1 MKKIFT
7 LIIFFLV
14 LAFSVGAQEEMQA
27 TKHLESIVLGS
38 GCFWGE
44 EKRFEAIPGVVDA
57 VSGYADGR
65 GVPPNY
71 REITKAKNR
80 FNSNNHAEVVL
91 VVFNRNVVSAEDI
104 LKNYFE
110 GHDPTQV
117 NRQGNDI
124 GTQYRSVIL
133 TTNDQQNEIAKK
145 LLNEFQGLMS
155 RQGYGKIVTKI
166 KPLEKFY
173 YAEEYHQDY
182 LAKNPNG
189 YCPDYSTGVVFK
201 KNKNLVEIDNSL
213 LLKGKQIIVIE
224 SESCPYCA
232 KFRETV
238 LSSYKGTVPLTYRFA
253 SQLTGLN
260 IKTETW
266 ATPTVLF
273 LENGNEI
280 YGKQGYMDTEAFYKI
295 LGLFKL
301 GKTEAFKVA
310 FNEGTDAR
318 YCRQYEIF
326 KNTPDG
332 VFLDKLSGAVL
343 FDTKDRFN
351 SSTGWLSFTKP
362 VEGSVT
368 EHLDTSFGMI
378 RTEIRSKS
386 SGIHLGHVFPD
397 GPKGQPRYCVNATVL
412 DFKPRAREDFL
423 SASSG

>member
-1 MKKIFT
+1 MKKIFA
-7 LIIFFLV
+7 LIIFFLA
-14 LAFSVGAQEEMQA
+14 LAFSVEAQEEIQA

-44 EKRFEAIPGVVDA
+44 EKRYEAIPGVVDA

-65 GVPPNY
+65 GVRPNY

-189 YCPDYSTGVVFK
+189 YCPDYSTGVVFE

-224 SESCPYCA
+224 SEFCPYCA

-351 SSTGWLSFTKP
+351 SGTGWLSFTKP
-362 VEGSVT
+362 IEGSVT

-386 SGIHLGHVFPD
+386 SGMHLGHVFPD
-397 GPKGQPRYCVNATVL
+397 GPNGQPRYCVNATVL
-412 DFKPRAREDFL
+412 DFKPREDFL

>member
-7 LIIFFLV
+7 LIIFFLA

-224 SESCPYCA
+224 SEFCPYCA

-386 SGIHLGHVFPD
+386 SGIHLGHVFSD

>member
-1 MKKIFT
+1 MKKVFAP
-7 LIIFFLV
+7 IIFILTLSF
-14 LAFSVGAQEEMQA
+14 GAEAKEEIQA

-44 EKRFEAIPGVVDA
+44 EKRYEAIPGVVDA
-57 VSGYADGR
+57 VSGYADGK
-65 GVPPNY
+65 GVLPNY
-71 REITKAKNR
+71 REITKPKNK
-80 FNSNNHAEVVL
+80 FNPNNHAEVVQ
-91 VVFNRNVVSAEDI
+91 VVFNRNVVSVEDI
-104 LKNYFE
+104 LKHYFE

-133 TTNDQQNEIAKK
+133 TTNDLQKVIGQK

-155 RQGYGKIVTKI
+155 EHGYGKIVTKI

-182 LAKNPNG
+182 LVKNPNG
-189 YCPDYSTGVVFK
+189 YCPDHSTGVVFEAS
-201 KNKNLVEIDNSL
+201 KNFVEADNTL
-213 LLKGKQIIVIE
+213 LLKGKQIVVIE

-232 KFRETV
+232 KFRKDV
-238 LSSYKGTVPLTYRFA
+238 LSNYQGTVPLTYRLA

-280 YGKQGYMDTEAFYKI
+280 YGKQGYMNTEAFYKL

-301 GKTEAFKVA
+301 GKTESFNVA

-318 YCRQYEIF
+318 YCREYVIF
-326 KNTPDG
+326 NHTPDG

-351 SSTGWLSFTKP
+351 SGTGWLSFTKP
-362 VEGSVT
+362 VKGSVT
-368 EHLDTSFGMI
+368 EHLDTSFGMV

-412 DFKPRAREDFL
+412 DFKAREDFL

>member
-1 MKKIFT
+1 MKKIFA
-7 LIIFFLV
+7 LIIFFLA
-14 LAFSVGAQEEMQA
+14 LAFSVEAQEEIQA

-44 EKRFEAIPGVVDA
+44 EKRYEAILGVVDA

-80 FNSNNHAEVVL
+80 FNPNNHAEVVL

-104 LKNYFE
+104 LEHYFE

-133 TTNDQQNEIAKK
+133 TTNDQQNLIAHR
-145 LLNEFQGLMS
+145 LLKDFQGLMS
-155 RQGYGKIVTKI
+155 VRGYGKIVTKI

-182 LAKNPNG
+182 LVKNPNG
-189 YCPDYSTGVVFK
+189 YCPDHSTGVVFE
-201 KNKNLVEIDNSL
+201 KNKTLVEVNNSL
-213 LLKGKQIIVIE
+213 LLEGKQIVVIE
-224 SESCPYCA
+224 SKSCPYCA
-232 KFRETV
+232 KFRENV
-238 LSSYKGTVPLTYRFA
+238 LSNYQGTVPLTYRLA
-253 SQLTGLN
+253 SELTGLN

-280 YGKQGYMDTEAFYKI
+280 YGKQGYMDTKAFYKT

-301 GKTEAFKVA
+301 GKTEAFDVA

-332 VFLDKLSGAVL
+332 VFLDKLSGAIL

-351 SSTGWLSFTKP
+351 SDTGWLSFTKAI
-362 VEGSVT
+362 EGSVT

-386 SGIHLGHVFPD
+386 SGMHLGHVFPD
-397 GPKGQPRYCVNATVL
+397 GPNGQPRYCVNATVL
-412 DFKPRAREDFL
+412 DFKPRKDFL

>member
-7 LIIFFLV
+7 LIIFFLA
-14 LAFSVGAQEEMQA
+14 LALSVEAQEEIQA

-44 EKRFEAIPGVVDA
+44 EKRYEAIPGVVDT

-65 GVPPNY
+65 GIPPNY

-80 FNSNNHAEVVL
+80 FNPNNHAEVVL
-91 VVFNRNVVSAEDI
+91 VVFNRNVISAEDI
-104 LKNYFE
+104 LEHYFE

-133 TTNDQQNEIAKK
+133 TTNDQQNLIAHR
-145 LLNEFQGLMS
+145 LLNDFQVLMS
-155 RQGYGKIVTKI
+155 VHGYGKIVTKI

-182 LAKNPNG
+182 LVKNPNG
-189 YCPDYSTGVVFK
+189 YCPDHSTGVVFE
-201 KNKNLVEIDNSL
+201 KNKTLVEIDNSFL
-213 LLKGKQIIVIE
+213 LEGKQIVVIE
-224 SESCPYCA
+224 SESCPYCT
-232 KFRETV
+232 KFREKV
-238 LSSYKGTVPLTYRFA
+238 LSKYHGTVPLTYRSA
-253 SQLTGLN
+253 SELTGLN

-280 YGKQGYMDTEAFYKI
+280 YGKQGYMDTKAFYRT

-301 GKTEAFKVA
+301 GKTEAFEVA

-332 VFLDKLSGAVL
+332 LFLDKLSGAVL

-351 SSTGWLSFTKP
+351 SGTGWLSFTKP
-362 VEGSVT
+362 IEGSVT
-368 EHLDTSFGMI
+368 ENLDTSFGMI

-397 GPKGQPRYCVNATVL
+397 GPNGQPRYCVNATVL
-412 DFKPRAREDFL
+412 DFKPRKDFL
-423 SASSG
+423 STSSG

>member
-1 MKKIFT
+1 MKKIFILIVFFFT
-7 LIIFFLV
+7 LTFHAEAEKEI
-14 LAFSVGAQEEMQA
+14 QA

-44 EKRFEAIPGVVDA
+44 EKRYEAIPGVVEV

-65 GVPPNY
+65 GVLPTY
-71 REITKAKNR
+71 REITKIKNK
-80 FNSNNHAEVVL
+80 FNPNNHAEVVL
-91 VVFNRNVVSAEDI
+91 VVFNTIVISVEDI
-104 LKNYFE
+104 LKHYFE
-110 GHDPTQV
+110 GHDPTQL

-133 TTNDQQNEIAKK
+133 TTNNQQNTLAKK
-145 LLNEFQGLMS
+145 LLDEFQGLMNDH
-155 RQGYGKIVTKI
+155 GYGKIVTKI

-182 LAKNPNG
+182 LVKNPNG
-189 YCPDYSTGVVFK
+189 YCPDHSTGIVFK
-201 KNKNLVEIDNSL
+201 ENKNFVETNNSL
-213 LLKGKQIIVIE
+213 LQKGKQIVVIE
-224 SESCPYCA
+224 SESCPYCL
-232 KFRETV
+232 KFRKDV
-238 LSSYKGTVPLTYRFA
+238 LSNYQGTVPLTYRLA
-253 SQLTGLN
+253 TQLTGLN

-273 LENGNEI
+273 LENGKEV
-280 YGKQGYMDTEAFYKI
+280 YGKQGYLEAEAFYRL

-301 GKTEAFKVA
+301 GKTEAFNVA

-318 YCRQYEIF
+318 YCKEYEIF
-326 KNTPDG
+326 KDTPDG

-351 SSTGWLSFTKP
+351 SRTGWLSFTKP

-368 EHLDTSFGMI
+368 EHLDTSFGMV

-397 GPKGQPRYCVNATVL
+397 GPNGNPRYCINATVL
-412 DFKPRAREDFL
+412 DFKLREDFL
-423 SASSG
+423 STNSS

>member
-1 MKKIFT
+1 MKKIFA
-7 LIIFFLV
+7 LIIFFLA
-14 LAFSVGAQEEMQA
+14 LAFSVEAQEEIQA

-44 EKRFEAIPGVVDA
+44 EKRYEAILGVVDA

-80 FNSNNHAEVVL
+80 FNPKNHAEVVL
-91 VVFNRNVVSAEDI
+91 VVFNRNVVSSGDI
-104 LKNYFE
+104 LEHYFE

-133 TTNDQQNEIAKK
+133 TTNDQQNLIAHR
-145 LLNEFQGLMS
+145 LLKDFQGLMS
-155 RQGYGKIVTKI
+155 VRGYGKIVTKI

-182 LAKNPNG
+182 LVKNPNG
-189 YCPDYSTGVVFK
+189 YCPDHSTGVVFE
-201 KNKNLVEIDNSL
+201 KNKTLVEIDNSL
-213 LLKGKQIIVIE
+213 LLEGKQIVVIE

-232 KFRETV
+232 KFRENV
-238 LSSYKGTVPLTYRFA
+238 LSNYQGAVPLTYRLA
-253 SQLTGLN
+253 SELTGLN

-280 YGKQGYMDTEAFYKI
+280 YGKQGYMDTKAFYKT

-301 GKTEAFKVA
+301 GKTEAFDVA
-310 FNEGTDAR
+310 FNEGTAAR

-351 SSTGWLSFTKP
+351 SGTGWLSFTKP
-362 VEGSVT
+362 IEGSVT
-368 EHLDTSFGMI
+368 EHLDSSFGMI

-386 SGIHLGHVFPD
+386 SGMHLGHVFPD
-397 GPKGQPRYCVNATVL
+397 GPNGQPRYCVNATVL
-412 DFKPRAREDFL
+412 DFKPRKDFL

>member
-1 MKKIFT
+1 MKKIFV
-7 LIIFFLV
+7 LIIFFLA
-14 LAFSVGAQEEMQA
+14 LAFSVEAQEEIQA

-44 EKRFEAIPGVVDA
+44 EKRYEAIPGVVDA

-65 GVPPNY
+65 GVRPNY

-80 FNSNNHAEVVL
+80 FNPNNHAEVVL
-91 VVFNRNVVSAEDI
+91 VVFNRNVVSAENI
-104 LKNYFE
+104 LEHYFE

-133 TTNDQQNEIAKK
+133 TTNEQQNLIAHK
-145 LLNEFQGLMS
+145 LLNDFQGLMS
-155 RQGYGKIVTKI
+155 MHGYGKIVTKI
-166 KPLEKFY
+166 KPLKKFY

-182 LAKNPNG
+182 LVKNPNG
-189 YCPDYSTGVVFK
+189 YCPDHSTGVVFE
-201 KNKNLVEIDNSL
+201 KNKTLVEIDNSSL
-213 LLKGKQIIVIE
+213 LEGKQIVVIE

-232 KFRETV
+232 KFRENV
-238 LSSYKGTVPLTYRFA
+238 LSNYRGTVPLTYRLA
-253 SQLTGLN
+253 SELTGLN

-280 YGKQGYMDTEAFYKI
+280 YGKQGYMDTKAFYKT

-301 GKTEAFKVA
+301 GKTEAFDVA
-310 FNEGTDAR
+310 FNEGTDVR

-351 SSTGWLSFTKP
+351 SGTGWLSFTKP
-362 VEGSVT
+362 IEGSVT

-386 SGIHLGHVFPD
+386 SGMHLGHVFPD
-397 GPKGQPRYCVNATVL
+397 GPNGQPRYCVNATVL
-412 DFKPRAREDFL
+412 DFKPRQDFL

>member
-7 LIIFFLV
+7 FIIFFLA

-189 YCPDYSTGVVFK
+189 YCPDYSTGVVFE

-224 SESCPYCA
+224 SEFCPYCA

-280 YGKQGYMDTEAFYKI
+280 YGNQGYMDTEAFYKI

-351 SSTGWLSFTKP
+351 SGTGWLSFTKP
-362 VEGSVT
+362 VRGSVT

-378 RTEIRSKS
+378 RTE
-386 SGIHLGHVFPD
+386 
-397 GPKGQPRYCVNATVL
+397 
-412 DFKPRAREDFL
+412 
-423 SASSG
+423 

>member
-1 MKKIFT
+1 MKKIFA
-7 LIIFFLV
+7 LIIFFLA
-14 LAFSVGAQEEMQA
+14 LAFSVEAQEEIQA

-44 EKRFEAIPGVVDA
+44 EKRYETLPGVVDA

-80 FNSNNHAEVVL
+80 FNPNNHAEVVL

-104 LKNYFE
+104 LEHYFE

-117 NRQGNDI
+117 NRQGNDV

-133 TTNDQQNEIAKK
+133 TTNDQQNLIAHR
-145 LLNEFQGLMS
+145 LLKVFQGLMS
-155 RQGYGKIVTKI
+155 VRGYGKIVTKI

-182 LAKNPNG
+182 LVKNPNG
-189 YCPDYSTGVVFK
+189 YCPDHSTGIIFE
-201 KNKNLVEIDNSL
+201 KNKTLVEVDNSL
-213 LLKGKQIIVIE
+213 LLEGKQIVVIE

-232 KFRETV
+232 KFRENV
-238 LSSYKGTVPLTYRFA
+238 LSNYQGTVPLTYRLA
-253 SQLTGLN
+253 SELTGLN

-280 YGKQGYMDTEAFYKI
+280 YGKQGYMDAKAFYKT

-301 GKTEAFKVA
+301 GKTEAFDVA

-351 SSTGWLSFTKP
+351 SGTGWLSFTKP
-362 VEGSVT
+362 IEGSVT

-386 SGIHLGHVFPD
+386 SGMHLGHVFPD
-397 GPKGQPRYCVNATVL
+397 GPNGQPRYCVNATVL
-412 DFKPRAREDFL
+412 DFKPRKDFL

>member
-1 MKKIFT
+1 MKKIFA
-7 LIIFFLV
+7 LIIFFQA
-14 LAFSVGAQEEMQA
+14 LAFSVEAQEEIQA

-44 EKRFEAIPGVVDA
+44 EKRYEAIPGVVDA

-80 FNSNNHAEVVL
+80 FNPNNHAEVVL
-91 VVFNRNVVSAEDI
+91 VVFNRNVVSAENI
-104 LKNYFE
+104 LEHYFE

-133 TTNDQQNEIAKK
+133 TTNDQQNLIAHR
-145 LLNEFQGLMS
+145 LLKDFQGLMS
-155 RQGYGKIVTKI
+155 VRGYGKIVTKI

-182 LAKNPNG
+182 LVKNPNG
-189 YCPDYSTGVVFK
+189 YCPDHSTGVVFE
-201 KNKNLVEIDNSL
+201 KNKTLVEVDNSL
-213 LLKGKQIIVIE
+213 LLEGKQIVVIE

-232 KFRETV
+232 KFRENV
-238 LSSYKGTVPLTYRFA
+238 LSNYQGTVPLTYRLA
-253 SQLTGLN
+253 SELTGLN

-280 YGKQGYMDTEAFYKI
+280 YGKQGYMDTKAFYKT

-301 GKTEAFKVA
+301 GKTEAFDVA

-351 SSTGWLSFTKP
+351 SGTGWLSFTKP
-362 VEGSVT
+362 IEGSVT

-386 SGIHLGHVFPD
+386 SGMHLGHVFPD
-397 GPKGQPRYCVNATVL
+397 GPNGQPRYCVNATVL
-412 DFKPRAREDFL
+412 DFKPRKDFL